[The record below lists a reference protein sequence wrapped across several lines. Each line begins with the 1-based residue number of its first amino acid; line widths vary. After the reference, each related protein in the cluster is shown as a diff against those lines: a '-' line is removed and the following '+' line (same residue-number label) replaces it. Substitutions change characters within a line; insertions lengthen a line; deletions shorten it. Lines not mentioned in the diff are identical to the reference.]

1 MAQTTKTQYVHP
13 EVLVDTQWV
22 EEHLEDK
29 NVRIVESYL
38 PVNKHYQNKKNF
50 RFVLCDSCFWF
61 ATILKN
67 IFKVTQCPRCKKNKI
82 YIDRIAINKK

>member
-1 MAQTTKTQYVHP
+1 MAQTTKTKYVHP

-22 EEHLEDK
+22 KEHLEDK

-38 PVNKHYQNKKNF
+38 PVNKHYYNKKKI

-82 YIDRIAINKK
+82 YIDRIAIN

>member
-1 MAQTTKTQYVHP
+1 MAQTTKTKYVHP

-38 PVNKHYQNKKNF
+38 PLNKQYYDKKTF

-61 ATILKN
+61 ATILKS
-67 IFKVTQCPRCKKNKI
+67 IFKITQCPRCKKNKL
-82 YIDRIAINKK
+82 YIDKIAIY

>member
-1 MAQTTKTQYVHP
+1 MAQTTKTKYVHP

-22 EEHLEDK
+22 EDHLEDK

-38 PVNKHYQNKKNF
+38 PVNKHYYNKKNF

-67 IFKVTQCPRCKKNKI
+67 IFKVSQCPRCKKNKLF
-82 YIDRIAINKK
+82 IDRIAID

>member
-1 MAQTTKTQYVHP
+1 MAQITKTKYVHP

-29 NVRIVESYL
+29 NVRIVKSYI
-38 PVNKHYQNKKNF
+38 PPKKYYYDKKNF

-82 YIDRIAINKK
+82 YIDKIPIS

>member
-1 MAQTTKTQYVHP
+1 MAQITKTKYVHP
-13 EVLVDTQWV
+13 KVLVDTQWV

-29 NVRIVESYL
+29 NVRVVESYL
-38 PVNKHYQNKKNF
+38 PVNKHYYNKKNF

-67 IFKVTQCPRCKKNKI
+67 VFKVTQCPRCKKNKL
-82 YIDRIAINKK
+82 YIDRIAIN